1 MIRDDNISD
10 RNGHKSIVA
19 DKLDKQVVPEKGK
32 KTDKGKGKASV
43 TKRSQI
49 RGSESP
55 LQPRA
60 DKQNSSER
68 KIDYGPSSSNSDN
81 AQILALLKSIQE
93 NQNIQATELKNLSS
107 RMTDYENDLNDGE
120 YDDTHDQDVDNDDYQ
135 MYDEHEGQDQGE
147 APSNKRK
154 VDENNPSKFASMS
167 KRIKTRETLGD
178 KIDETLA
185 ENVTDL
191 FRNGMNEDQFGEL
204 TKDESNPRP
213 ENCEG
218 LATVNTNQLI
228 WDIISPQAQSVE
240 RKMQIIQRAIVKAS
254 TVLVN
259 TVNKMAA
266 TDENNNAIDECND
279 TLVIQTEKLISQD
292 VNS

>member
-1 MIRDDNISD
+1 MAN
-10 RNGHKSIVA
+10 
-19 DKLDKQVVPEKGK
+19 
-32 KTDKGKGKASV
+32 
-43 TKRSQI
+43 
-49 RGSESP
+49 
-55 LQPRA
+55 
-60 DKQNSSER
+60 
-68 KIDYGPSSSNSDN
+68 
-81 AQILALLKSIQE
+81 
-93 NQNIQATELKNLSS
+93 
-107 RMTDYENDLNDGE
+107 YENDFNDGE
-120 YDDTHDQDVDNDDYQ
+120 YDDTHEQDVDNDDCQ

-147 APSNKRK
+147 VPSNKRK
-154 VDENNPSKFASMS
+154 ADENNTSKFASMS

-191 FRNGMNEDQFGEL
+191 FPNGMNDDQVGEL

-218 LATVNTNQLI
+218 LATVKTNQLI

-259 TVNKMAA
+259 TVNTMAA
-266 TDENNNAIDECND
+266 TDDNNNAIDGCND
-279 TLVIQTEKLISQD
+279 ALSILGHTNRKVNITRRELMKPEMCSEYVHVCAQSVEYTSFIFGDD
-292 VNS
+292 VQKSAKEIED